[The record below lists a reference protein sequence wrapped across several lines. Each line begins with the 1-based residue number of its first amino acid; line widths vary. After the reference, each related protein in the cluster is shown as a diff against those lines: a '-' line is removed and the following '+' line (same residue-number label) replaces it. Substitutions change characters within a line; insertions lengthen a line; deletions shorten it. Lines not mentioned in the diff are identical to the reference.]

1 MAIRAYIQIYKQ
13 SPLCTTTSTE
23 HSHWTTYVLITP
35 EKEFL
40 KISGIDRS
48 AGMFVSQ
55 YKYCDV
61 IHTFIVNFQD
71 VKKIFEHSK
80 DLKLDVEIN
89 NNSIFVTGDNRELL
103 YKTFFDTN
111 VEKLSR
117 RPLIIAANRDFL
129 SQHNL
134 SFF

>member
-1 MAIRAYIQIYKQ
+1 METRAYIQIYKQ
-13 SPLCTTTSTE
+13 SPLCNTASTE
-23 HSHWTTYVLITP
+23 HTHWTTCVLITP

-40 KISGIDRS
+40 KMSGIDRS
-48 AGMFVSQ
+48 AGVFVSQ

-61 IHTFIVNFQD
+61 IHTFIINFQD

-80 DLKLDVEIN
+80 DLILDVEIN
-89 NNSIFVTGDNRELL
+89 NGSIFVTGDNGQLL
-103 YKTFFDTN
+103 YKTSFDTN
-111 VEKLSR
+111 VENISK
-117 RPLIIAANRDFL
+117 RPLVIAANKHFL